1 VGLGSIGQEVV
12 KRARA
17 FEMRVLAHDPYV
29 TSKLAQ
35 DCGVELVPLARLYAE
50 SDYITLHVASTPETQ
65 GMLSREAFQ
74 AMKPGVRVVNCARGE
89 LVDEAALVEALASGK
104 LAGAA
109 VDVYS
114 TEPPPAGFPLFLA
127 EGVVATPHIG
137 GSTEE
142 AQEIVGVRI
151 AEQVVEYLKSGVAIN
166 AVNMPAVSREQY
178 RVLKP
183 YVMLAERLG
192 HFAAQLAAGN
202 PGTVRLVYFGRLADG
217 NTNLLRN
224 AGLAGVLTRSTSHRA
239 NLVNAMQIAESRGWN
254 VAERHEKRSGHADT
268 IRIEVDTDT
277 GITSA
282 EGAVV
287 FDKPRLLQIDGIQ
300 CEATLG
306 GYITFMKNQDVPGV
320 IGHVGSVL
328 GRNRINIA
336 NFSLGRRDAPLK
348 PGEPLEAIALV
359 TTDEIVPEPVLAQLK
374 ENPAVRFARSVE
386 FRE

>member
-1 VGLGSIGQEVV
+1 
-12 KRARA
+12 
-17 FEMRVLAHDPYV
+17 
-29 TSKLAQ
+29 
-35 DCGVELVPLARLYAE
+35 
-50 SDYITLHVASTPETQ
+50 
-65 GMLSREAFQ
+65 
-74 AMKPGVRVVNCARGE
+74 VRVVNCARGE
-89 LVDEAALVEALASGK
+89 LLDEAALVEALASGK
-104 LAGAA
+104 VAGAA
-109 VDVYS
+109 VDVYA
-114 TEPPPAGFPLFLA
+114 TEPPPAGFPLFQA

-151 AEQVVEYLKSGVAIN
+151 AEQVVEYLKTGVAIN

-178 RVLKP
+178 RLLKP
-183 YVMLAERLG
+183 FVTLAERLG
-192 HFAAQLAAGN
+192 HFAAQVAAGN

-224 AGLAGVLTRSTSHRA
+224 AGLAGVLTRSTTRRA

-268 IRIEVDTDT
+268 IRIELETDT

-287 FDKPRLLQIDGIQ
+287 FERPRLLQIDGIQ
-300 CEATLG
+300 CEATLSG
-306 GYITFMKNQDVPGV
+306 FLTLMKNQDVPGV
-320 IGHVGSVL
+320 IGHVGTVL

-348 PGEPLEAIALV
+348 AGEPLEAIALV
-359 TTDEIVPEPVLAQLK
+359 TTDEPVSEAVLAQLR

-386 FRE
+386 FRD